1 MNVRLWCAGWTEGQ
15 WLTAQKKGWHDAPAA
30 PGSIFFQRFSIKW
43 EDSFLTMY
51 ALNFGHLLSMAFKT
65 HLKFKKHFWI
75 CLVSSL
81 CKETSQISGNLLCQS
96 PIGRMVG
103 GSKLSRDDSALDFP
117 FFGSGIMLMT
127 IDDYMKANI
136 FCCAQLQLQS
146 FICWRGSSVAQQ
158 SSNIKGERAQAVGPS
173 RPDFAVLS
181 DAKYVQYPVLEGH
194 KMSLMTVDVGF
205 YCNHRIGFSNR
216 KPKVS
221 VD

>member
-1 MNVRLWCAGWTEGQ
+1 
-15 WLTAQKKGWHDAPAA
+15 
-30 PGSIFFQRFSIKW
+30 
-43 EDSFLTMY
+43 
-51 ALNFGHLLSMAFKT
+51 
-65 HLKFKKHFWI
+65 
-75 CLVSSL
+75 L
-81 CKETSQISGNLLCQS
+81 CKETSQISGNLLSQS
-96 PIGRMVG
+96 SYWSNGWWLKVKPRRLG
-103 GSKLSRDDSALDFP
+103 RDDSALDFP

-146 FICWRGSSVAQQ
+146 IICWRGSSVAQQ

-216 KPKVS
+216 KPKVA
-221 VD
+221 VDSPCWWMQRDICWYHLSSHTEINSKGVSENGYLKVAFSMGKVMINQWI

>member
-1 MNVRLWCAGWTEGQ
+1 MRLD
-15 WLTAQKKGWHDAPAA
+15 LAA
-30 PGSIFFQRFSIKW
+30 SNERILFWPCMPPKI
-43 EDSFLTMY
+43 
-51 ALNFGHLLSMAFKT
+51 GHLLSMAFKT
-65 HLKFKKHFWI
+65 HLNFKKHFWI

-81 CKETSQISGNLLCQS
+81 CKETSQISGNLLSQRLPLVILFRGHRS
-96 PIGRMVG
+96 SYWSNGWWLKVKPRRLG
-103 GSKLSRDDSALDFP
+103 RDDSALDFP

-146 FICWRGSSVAQQ
+146 FICWRGSRVAQQ